1 MASDSNRSPCCSRD
15 VCESK
20 QSFPYRLERI
30 QARVTNLLAPA
41 VPKPRSSPDRIVSI
55 DILRGATI
63 ALMILVNDPGD
74 PHEMYPQLQHAEWNG
89 YTAADLIFPNFL
101 FLSGASLV
109 FSLSGRIQRGHSK
122 YELARG
128 IGRRTVNLLLLKLFV
143 ALAPTFRLRR
153 IRPFGVLFRTALL
166 SLLGG
171 LTILGT
177 LSPALLLSLT
187 GMLLAAYYG
196 ALRIPFGELNQPFL
210 DPDNNL
216 AAELDRRIVHHAW
229 HGLHM
234 GGLYNVTH
242 DPEGLLSSAPALAT
256 VLLGSCAAIL
266 MRHPGLSGEQ
276 KRNLLAAAGLTSL
289 GAGHFWNRTFPI
301 NKNLWTSS
309 YVLVSAGWSLLAL
322 SALYWLYD
330 LRQAHTHSR
339 VVRGV
344 TTPFQI
350 FGANALVAYSLSIV
364 GMKTLRTIHLQSE
377 GHSLSLRTIAY
388 RKVFARTRSTPVRSL
403 AFAVTYAALIFVPS
417 LILWRRKIFV
427 KI

>member
-1 MASDSNRSPCCSRD
+1 MIGSRAA
-15 VCESK
+15 
-20 QSFPYRLERI
+20 RI
-30 QARVTNLLAPA
+30 QARVTDVLPPEPL
-41 VPKPRSSPDRIVSI
+41 KRRSAPDRIVSI
-55 DILRGATI
+55 DLLRGATI

-74 PHEMYPQLQHAEWNG
+74 PHETYPQLQHAEWNG

-109 FSLSGRIQRGHSK
+109 FSLSGRIGRGDSK

-128 IGRRTVNLLLLKLFV
+128 IGKRTVNLLLLKLFV

-166 SLLGG
+166 SLVGG
-171 LTILGT
+171 LMILAT
-177 LSPALLLSLT
+177 LSPRALLTLAGTLLS
-187 GMLLAAYYG
+187 AYYA
-196 ALRIPFGELNQPFL
+196 ALRIPFGELNRPFL

-216 AAELDRRIVHHAW
+216 AAALDRRIAHGAY

-256 VLLGSCAAIL
+256 VVLGSCAAIL
-266 MRHPGLSGEQ
+266 MRSTGLSGER
-276 KRNLLAAAGLTSL
+276 KRDLLAAAGLVSL
-289 GAGHFWNRTFPI
+289 GTGHLWHRSFPI

-322 SALYWLYD
+322 SALYWFYD
-330 LRQAHTHSR
+330 LRQAHRRSR
-339 VVRGV
+339 LVRV
-344 TTPFQI
+344 LTAPLQI
-350 FGANALVAYSLSIV
+350 FGSNALVAYSLSII
-364 GMKTLRTIHLQSE
+364 GMKTLRTIHVQSE
-377 GHSLSLRTIAY
+377 GHSLSLRTVAY
-388 RKVFARTRSTPVRSL
+388 RKLFARKASTPLRSL
-403 AFAVTYAALIFVPS
+403 AFAATYAAFIFVPN
-417 LILWRRKIFV
+417 LILWRRKLFV